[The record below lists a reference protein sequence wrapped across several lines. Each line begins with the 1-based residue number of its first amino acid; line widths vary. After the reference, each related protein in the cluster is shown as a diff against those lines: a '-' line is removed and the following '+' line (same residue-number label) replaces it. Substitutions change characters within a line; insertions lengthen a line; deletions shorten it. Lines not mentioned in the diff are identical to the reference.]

1 VQNFRFEDQL
11 DLPKFYAYFILLT
24 ATPFQVAMYTT
35 YKRIIELCPAQV
47 WKPEIL
53 LKLLCLPKPC
63 SKLIECI
70 RVVISKFG
78 QDFFTLDDSNSQS
91 SPQARSENFD
101 LPKVGQKRISQNE
114 ESSFS
119 KRQKMT
125 ESGFSA
131 GVGFKL
137 REDYGYAF
145 RQSLFS
151 LIKSLSPD
159 NYETYPLDPETAIEV
174 ISLLCLSLCVYSK
187 TSLFTR
193 VSKQVLSW
201 ISWIHKQVG
210 KSSETS
216 MLIDLACNFSFHLCI
231 VKIVKS
237 CR

>member
-1 VQNFRFEDQL
+1 MQNFRFKDQL
-11 DLPKFYAYFILLT
+11 DLPRFYAYFILLT
-24 ATPFQVAMYTT
+24 ATPFQVAMYTA
-35 YKRIIELCPAQV
+35 YKRIIELCSAQV
-47 WKPEIL
+47 WKPEIF

-70 RVVISKFG
+70 QVVISKFG
-78 QDFFTLDDSNSQS
+78 QDFFTLDGGNSQS
-91 SPQARSENFD
+91 SLQARSENFD
-101 LPKVGQKRISQNE
+101 SPKFGQKRMSQNE
-114 ESSFS
+114 ESGFS

-125 ESGFSA
+125 ELGFSA
-131 GVGFKL
+131 GVGFK
-137 REDYGYAF
+137 RKEDYGCAL

-159 NYETYPLDPETAIEV
+159 SYETSPETAIEV

-201 ISWIHKQVG
+201 ISWTHKQVS

-216 MLIDLACNFSFHLCI
+216 MLIDLACIFIS
-231 VKIVKS
+231 S
-237 CR
+237 CAS